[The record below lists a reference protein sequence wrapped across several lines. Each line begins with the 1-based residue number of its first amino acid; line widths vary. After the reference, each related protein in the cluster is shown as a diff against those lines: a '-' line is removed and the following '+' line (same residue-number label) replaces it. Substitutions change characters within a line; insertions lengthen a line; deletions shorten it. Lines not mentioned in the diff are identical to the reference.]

1 MNKKIGIDEVV
12 QLIESNSCQTLGYE
26 ELCLKTSLSVR
37 ELIDLFR
44 EKNTTPMMFIRSIK
58 NKSVIEKN
66 MNINNDTYIKSF
78 NKL

>member
-12 QLIESNSCQTLGYE
+12 QLIESNSSQTLGYE